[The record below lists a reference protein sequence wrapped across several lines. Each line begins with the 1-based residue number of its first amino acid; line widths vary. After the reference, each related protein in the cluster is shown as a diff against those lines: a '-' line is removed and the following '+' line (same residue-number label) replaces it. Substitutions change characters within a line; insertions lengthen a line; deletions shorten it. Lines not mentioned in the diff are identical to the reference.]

1 MLLIQHTRPQRLKTT
16 LALFI
21 VLSGLCCALFS
32 NTVVATPTVLDR
44 VVAVVDDDMILESE
58 LNERIRYI
66 SADFS
71 KRGAALPP
79 QSILQQQVLERLIQE
94 NIQLQLAKRGGLN
107 VDDASLNQTLERIA
121 EQNRMT
127 LMQFQQNIVA
137 SGDSYPFIREQV
149 RRELLISQVRQQ
161 IVGRRIKISE
171 QDVKNFLAS
180 EEGKSAVGEEYQLS
194 HILLAVPQHASKE
207 ELSKVENEA
216 RDWVLKL
223 RNGANFSDVAARIS
237 QGENALEGGDIG
249 WRKPTQ
255 LPTIFAERVVKMKKG
270 DVADPIRS
278 SSGFHIIKL
287 SDVRGSDVLMVQQT
301 QVRHILLKPN
311 EIRSEA
317 DARNQINSLRQQILS
332 GEKTFADVARTY
344 SDDPSSANNGGELNW
359 TDPGVF
365 VPEFEKTMNS
375 TDVGKIS
382 QPFLTQYGWHIL
394 EVLGRRNENQGPAFR
409 ENQARLALQKRR
421 YDEELERWLR
431 EIRQEAYVDIKLD

>member
-1 MLLIQHTRPQRLKTT
+1 
-16 LALFI
+16 
-21 VLSGLCCALFS
+21 
-32 NTVVATPTVLDR
+32 
-44 VVAVVDDDMILESE
+44 
-58 LNERIRYI
+58 
-66 SADFS
+66 
-71 KRGAALPP
+71 
-79 QSILQQQVLERLIQE
+79 
-94 NIQLQLAKRGGLN
+94 
-107 VDDASLNQTLERIA
+107 
-121 EQNRMT
+121 
-127 LMQFQQNIVA
+127 
-137 SGDSYPFIREQV
+137 
-149 RRELLISQVRQQ
+149 
-161 IVGRRIKISE
+161 
-171 QDVKNFLAS
+171 
-180 EEGKSAVGEEYQLS
+180 
-194 HILLAVPQHASKE
+194 
-207 ELSKVENEA
+207 
-216 RDWVLKL
+216 
-223 RNGANFSDVAARIS
+223 
-237 QGENALEGGDIG
+237 LEGGDIG
-249 WRKPTQ
+249 WRKPAQ

-317 DARNQINSLRQQILS
+317 DARNQINTLRQQILS